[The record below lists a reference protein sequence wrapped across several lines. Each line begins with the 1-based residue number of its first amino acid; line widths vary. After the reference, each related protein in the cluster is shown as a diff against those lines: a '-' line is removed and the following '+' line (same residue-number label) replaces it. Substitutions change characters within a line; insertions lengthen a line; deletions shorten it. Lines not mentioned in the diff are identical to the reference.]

1 MKRRILAAAALG
13 AAAVALTAGLATAA
27 PAGKLDSQVI
37 GNVRIDANDS
47 TVAYVTARYICEG
60 GEGAHVWASVKQAGS
75 GLPEQ
80 WLTEEG
86 SGERAAEEG
95 AWSHSHRNA
104 VVCDGRWH
112 VATFTV
118 DQEEWGAGDLTSGQ
132 AWVQFCVI
140 PPGGDAEAGDITWSM
155 RFAAVK

>member
-1 MKRRILAAAALG
+1 MKRRILGLAVLVTALG
-13 AAAVALTAGLATAA
+13 AVTAGLAVAA
-27 PAGKLDSQVI
+27 PSGKLDAQVI
-37 GNVRIDANDS
+37 GNVQIDADDPTTAQFS
-47 TVAYVTARYICEG
+47 ARYICEG

-86 SGERAAEEG
+86 SGGRAMAEG
-95 AWSHSHRNA
+95 AWSHSHRNT

-112 VATFTV
+112 VDTFTV
-118 DQEEWGAGDLTSGQ
+118 DQLEWGGGELQQGQ

-140 PPGGDAEAGDITWSM
+140 PPGGDENGPITWSM